1 MQAPGKGLLKVV
13 SILFIVAGGFATL
26 SSIVGTAGSAW
37 LSSIGVLSGGMMI
50 AAMIS
55 SVIIGVLEI
64 LFGIL
69 GIKRCENPTEGGF
82 FITAGGI
89 LCALQLLNM
98 VLHSIGIGFVQVFGL
113 LGFIL
118 PVLFIVGGVK
128 NKSAAGV

>member
-37 LSSIGVLSGGMMI
+37 LSRIGVSSGGMMM

-69 GIKRCENPTEGGF
+69 GINRCENPTKGGF
-82 FITAGGI
+82 FIMTGGI
-89 LCALQLLNM
+89 LCGLQLLNM

-128 NKSAAGV
+128 NKIAAGV